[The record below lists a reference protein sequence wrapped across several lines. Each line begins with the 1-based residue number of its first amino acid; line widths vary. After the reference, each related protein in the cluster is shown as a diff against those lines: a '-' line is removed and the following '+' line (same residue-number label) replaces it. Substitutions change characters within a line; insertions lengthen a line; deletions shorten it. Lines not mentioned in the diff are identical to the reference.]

1 MPKLLIV
8 GHTDLKKDPR
18 PYRQI
23 ETLKLQGYEVST
35 IGSGPSGIEDSF
47 YKLKKLHFA
56 IELLRLLLL
65 KLGLYTVFNM
75 DRYKRRMARSQQ
87 GKEYDL
93 AVVHEVRMLPMVS
106 RFLSM
111 DRIILDAHEYSP
123 KNFDDN
129 FLWRLFIKSYY
140 TWLCTKYITKV
151 VHTFTVSKGIVDEY
165 RKVFDVEVSL
175 VKNSSKY
182 VELQPTEVN
191 PKNIKL
197 IHHGIASPSRDLEL
211 LVDTVKL
218 LDERYT
224 LDFLLTHTKAMKG
237 YVNKLKSRASDCE
250 RIRFLNPIPR
260 QDLIPFANRY
270 DIGIHFVPPK
280 NFNIKYGLGN
290 KFFEFVQS
298 RLAVA
303 IGPDIEMTKFTAE
316 YGFGIRCDEWTAKSM
331 AKEILKYSHDEI
343 AEKKQNAH
351 EASGPLSNEEDMKM
365 FMKIVEASL

>member
-1 MPKLLIV
+1 MPRILIV

-23 ETLKLQGYEVST
+23 ETLKSEGYEVST

-47 YKLKKLHFA
+47 YKLRKLHFA
-56 IELLRLLLL
+56 VELLRLILL

-75 DRYKRRMARSQQ
+75 DRHKRKMANDQQ

-123 KNFDDN
+123 KNFDDSL
-129 FLWRLFIKSYY
+129 LWRVFIKRYY
-140 TWLCTKYITKV
+140 TWLCEKYIPLVNHIT
-151 VHTFTVSKGIVDEY
+151 TVSNGIVDEY
-165 RKVFDVEVSL
+165 RRVFDAEVSL

-191 PKNIKL
+191 PSNIKL

-224 LDFLLTHTKAMKG
+224 LDFLLTHTKAMTG

-250 RIRFLNPIPR
+250 RIRFLEPIPR
-260 QDLIPFANRY
+260 QELIPFANGY

-290 KFFEFVQS
+290 KFFEFIQS

-316 YGFGIRCDEWTAKSM
+316 YGFGIRCDEWTAESM
-331 AKEILKYSHDEI
+331 AKAIAKYSHDEI

-351 EASGPLSNEEDMKM
+351 KASVPLSNEEDMKM